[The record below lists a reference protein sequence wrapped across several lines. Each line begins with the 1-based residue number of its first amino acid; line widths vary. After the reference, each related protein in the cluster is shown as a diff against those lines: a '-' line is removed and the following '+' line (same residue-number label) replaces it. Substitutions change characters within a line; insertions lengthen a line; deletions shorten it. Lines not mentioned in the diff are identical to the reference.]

1 MASGESSIVVQNSE
15 VLEKLAEREKEL
27 ARVEELVRSLDE
39 EVKRE
44 RETAK
49 ESKKQVGAVRHSLS
63 HGGKGWSEGEVASH
77 FFMTWTCLYYLFLT
91 YLNFL
96 KVQIY

>member
-27 ARVEELVRSLDE
+27 AGVEELVRSLDE

-63 HGGKGWSEGEVASH
+63 HGGTEGGSSGLP
-77 FFMTWTCLYYLFLT
+77 FLYDMDLFVLFT
-91 YLNFL
+91 FNIFKLF
-96 KVQIY
+96 